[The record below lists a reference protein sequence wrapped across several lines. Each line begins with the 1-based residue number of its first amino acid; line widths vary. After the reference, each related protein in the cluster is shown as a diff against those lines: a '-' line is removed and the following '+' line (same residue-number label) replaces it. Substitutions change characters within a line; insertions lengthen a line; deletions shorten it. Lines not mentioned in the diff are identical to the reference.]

1 MNMTRRPI
9 ALIDC
14 NNFYASC
21 ERVFQPHL
29 RTRPVV
35 VLSNNDGCVIARSNE
50 AKALGVEMGAP
61 WHLNAE
67 NYRKLGV
74 EVRSSNYTLYGDMSA
89 RVMKTLSHFSPS
101 QEIYSIDECFLGL
114 EGFEDRLES
123 HAREM
128 RRTVRQWT
136 GIPVSIGI
144 APSKTLAK
152 IANRGAK
159 KNPASGG
166 VGVMMDLASQEAA
179 LARIELTDIWGVARR
194 LSQRLVAMKIKTPL
208 QLRDADTRA
217 IRQEFGVVVERI
229 VKELRGEACI
239 ELDDVPATKKSL
251 VASRSF
257 GRPVTTLLEM
267 QEAVASHMSR
277 AAEKMRRQRLATANI
292 VVFIE
297 TNRFRPQD
305 PQYSSSQ
312 TVNLP
317 IATSDTG
324 RLVAAAM
331 KGLSAIW
338 KPRFSYK
345 KGGVMLLDLTP
356 AANVQG
362 SLFEAPDDPAS
373 KARMAA
379 LDAINRKFGK
389 GTLVYGTVGVKREW
403 DMRRG
408 YMSQA
413 YSTKW
418 DELLEV

>member
-1 MNMTRRPI
+1 MQRPI

-21 ERVFQPHL
+21 ERVFQPKL
-29 RTRPVV
+29 RGRPVV

-50 AKALGVEMGAP
+50 AKAVGVEMGAP
-61 WHLNAE
+61 WHLNEQKFRA
-67 NYRKLGV
+67 LGV

-89 RVMKTLSHFSPS
+89 RVMRTLSHFSPR

-128 RRTVRQWT
+128 KATVYQWT
-136 GIPVSIGI
+136 GIPVSVGI

-152 IANRGAK
+152 IANRAAK

-166 VGVMMDLASQEAA
+166 VGVLMTTAEQEAV
-179 LARIELTDIWGVARR
+179 LAKIELTDIWGVARR
-194 LSQRLVAMKIKTPL
+194 LSERLVAMKIGTPL

-229 VKELRGEACI
+229 VKELRGESCI
-239 ELDDVPATKKSL
+239 ELDEAPPTKKSL

-257 GRPVTTLLEM
+257 GRPVETLQEM
-267 QEAVASHMSR
+267 QEAIASHMSR
-277 AAEKMRRQRLATANI
+277 AAEKMRSQRLATANI
-292 VVFIE
+292 VVFVE

-305 PQYSSSQ
+305 PQYSGSQ

-338 KPRFSYK
+338 RNRFSYK
-345 KGGVMLLDLTP
+345 KGGVMLLDLIP
-356 AANVQG
+356 AAQVQG
-362 SLFEAPDDPAS
+362 SLFETPDDPAS

-389 GTLVYGTVGVKREW
+389 GTLVYGTAGTKREW

-408 YMSQA
+408 YMSK
-413 YSTKW
+413 SFTTSW

>member
-1 MNMTRRPI
+1 MTRPI

-21 ERVFQPHL
+21 ERVFQPKL
-29 RTRPVV
+29 RNRPLV

-50 AKALGVEMGAP
+50 AKALGIEMGAP
-61 WHLNAE
+61 YHLNKDQ
-67 NYRKLGV
+67 YDKMGV
-74 EVRSSNYTLYGDMSA
+74 GVKSSNYTLYGDMSA
-89 RVMKTLSHFSPS
+89 RVMRTLSHFSPR

-128 RRTVRQWT
+128 RTTVYQWT
-136 GIPVSIGI
+136 GIPVSVGI
-144 APSKTLAK
+144 ASSKTLAK

-166 VGVMMDLASQEAA
+166 VGLLMDMAAQDEA
-179 LARIELTDIWGVARR
+179 LSKIELTDIWGVARR
-194 LSQRLVAMKIKTPL
+194 LAARLEAIKIKTPL
-208 QLRDADTRA
+208 QLRDADTRM

-239 ELDDVPATKKSL
+239 ELEEAPATKKSL

-257 GRPVTTLLEM
+257 GRPVESLREM

-277 AAEKMRRQRLATANI
+277 AAEKMRSQGLATANI
-292 VVFIE
+292 VVFVE
-297 TNRFRPQD
+297 TNRFKPQD
-305 PQYSSSQ
+305 PQYSNSQ

-362 SLFEAPDDPAS
+362 SLFDEVDNPSS
-373 KARMAA
+373 KARMKA
-379 LDAINRKFGK
+379 LDSINRKYGK
-389 GTLVYGTVGVKREW
+389 GTLVFGSAGIKRAW

-408 YMSQA
+408 YMSQS
-413 YSTKW
+413 YTTNWK
-418 DELLEV
+418 ELLKVK

>member
-1 MNMTRRPI
+1 VRPL

-21 ERVFQPHL
+21 ERVFQPKL
-29 RTRPVV
+29 RGKPVV
-35 VLSNNDGCVIARSNE
+35 VLSNNDAYR
-50 AKALGVEMGAP
+50 KHGVEI
-61 WHLNAE
+61 
-67 NYRKLGV
+67 
-74 EVRSSNYTLYGDMSA
+74 RSSNYTLYGDMSA

-114 EGFEDRLES
+114 EGFEDRLDS

-128 RRTVRQWT
+128 RRTVYQWT
-136 GIPVSIGI
+136 GIPVSVGI

-152 IANRGAK
+152 IANRAAK

-166 VGVMMDLASQEAA
+166 VGVLMDKSAQDAVLSK
-179 LARIELTDIWGVARR
+179 IELTDIWGVARR
-194 LSQRLVAMKIKTPL
+194 LSERLHAMKIKTPL
-208 QLRDADTRA
+208 ELRDADTRA
-217 IRQEFGVVVERI
+217 VRQEFGVVVERI
-229 VKELRGEACI
+229 VEELRGESCI
-239 ELDDVPATKKSL
+239 ELDEVPANKKSL

-257 GRPVTTLLEM
+257 GRPVTTLQEM

-277 AAEKMRRQRLATANI
+277 AAEKMRSQRLATANI
-292 VVFIE
+292 IVFVE

-305 PQYSSSQ
+305 PQYSNSQ

-356 AANVQG
+356 SAHVQG
-362 SLFEAPDDPAS
+362 SLFDAPDDPSS
-373 KARMAA
+373 KARMTA

-389 GTLVYGTVGVKREW
+389 GTLVYGSVGLKREW

-408 YMSQA
+408 FMSKA
-413 YSTKW
+413 YSTSW
-418 DELLEV
+418 DDLLEV

>member
-1 MNMTRRPI
+1 
-9 ALIDC
+9 
-14 NNFYASC
+14 
-21 ERVFQPHL
+21 
-29 RTRPVV
+29 
-35 VLSNNDGCVIARSNE
+35 VLSNNDGCAIARSSE
-50 AKALGVEMGAP
+50 AKALGIEMGAP
-61 WHLNAE
+61 WHLNAD
-67 NYRKLGV
+67 NWRKLGV

-114 EGFEDRLES
+114 EGFEDRLDA

-128 RRTVRQWT
+128 RRTVYQWT
-136 GIPVSIGI
+136 GIPVSVGI

-152 IANRGAK
+152 IANRAAK

-166 VGVMMDLASQEAA
+166 VGILMEQAAQDAA
-179 LARIELTDIWGVARR
+179 LAKIELTDIWGVARR
-194 LSQRLVAMKIKTPL
+194 LSQRLIAMKIETPL
-208 QLRDADTRA
+208 KLRDADTRA

-229 VKELRGEACI
+229 VKELRGEPCI
-239 ELDDVPATKKSL
+239 DLEEAPANKKSL

-257 GRPVTTLLEM
+257 GRPVTTLQEM

-277 AAEKMRRQRLATANI
+277 AAEKMRSQRLATANI
-292 VVFIE
+292 IVFVE

-305 PQYSSSQ
+305 PQYSNSQ

-356 AANVQG
+356 ASAVQG
-362 SLFEAPDDPAS
+362 SLFETPDDPS
-373 KARMAA
+373 STARMKA

-389 GTLVYGTVGVKREW
+389 GTLVYGTAGLKREW

-408 YMSQA
+408 YMSKA
-413 YSTKW
+413 YSTNW
-418 DELLEV
+418 DELLVVR

>member
-1 MNMTRRPI
+1 MHRPI

-21 ERVFQPHL
+21 ERVFQPKL
-29 RTRPVV
+29 RGRPVV
-35 VLSNNDGCVIARSNE
+35 VLSNNDGCAIARSNE
-50 AKALGVEMGAP
+50 AKALGIEMGAP
-61 WHLNAE
+61 WHLNAD
-67 NYRKLGV
+67 NWRKQSV

-89 RVMKTLSHFSPS
+89 RVMKTLSHFSPR

-128 RRTVRQWT
+128 RATVYQWT
-136 GIPVSIGI
+136 GIPVSVGI

-152 IANRGAK
+152 IANRAAK

-166 VGVMMDLASQEAA
+166 VGVLMEQAAQDAA
-179 LARIELTDIWGVARR
+179 LAKIELTDIWGVARR
-194 LSQRLVAMKIKTPL
+194 LSQRLIAMRIETPL
-208 QLRDADTRA
+208 KLRDADTRA

-239 ELDDVPATKKSL
+239 EMDEVPATKKSL

-257 GRPVTTLLEM
+257 GRPVTTLQEM

-277 AAEKMRRQRLATANI
+277 AAEKMRSQRLATANI
-292 VVFIE
+292 IVFVE

-305 PQYSSSQ
+305 PQYSNSQ

-345 KGGVMLLDLTP
+345 KGGVMLLDLMP

-362 SLFEAPDDPAS
+362 SLFETPDDPSS
-373 KARMAA
+373 KARMKA
-379 LDAINRKFGK
+379 LDSINRKFGK
-389 GTLVYGTVGVKREW
+389 GTLVFGTAGLKREW

-408 YMSQA
+408 YMSKS
-413 YSTKW
+413 YSTNW
-418 DELLEV
+418 DELLEI

>member
-1 MNMTRRPI
+1 
-9 ALIDC
+9 
-14 NNFYASC
+14 
-21 ERVFQPHL
+21 
-29 RTRPVV
+29 
-35 VLSNNDGCVIARSNE
+35 
-50 AKALGVEMGAP
+50 
-61 WHLNAE
+61 
-67 NYRKLGV
+67 
-74 EVRSSNYTLYGDMSA
+74 
-89 RVMKTLSHFSPS
+89 MKTFSHFSPS

-128 RRTVRQWT
+128 RATVYQWT
-136 GIPVSIGI
+136 GIPVSVGI

-152 IANRGAK
+152 IANRAAK

-166 VGVMMDLASQEAA
+166 VGVLMEQAAQDAA
-179 LARIELTDIWGVARR
+179 LAKIELTDIWGVARR
-194 LSQRLVAMKIKTPL
+194 VSERLIAMKIKTPL

-229 VKELRGEACI
+229 VKELRGEPCI
-239 ELDDVPATKKSL
+239 ELEEAPANKKSL

-257 GRPVTTLLEM
+257 GRPVTTLREM
-267 QEAVASHMSR
+267 QEAVASHMSS
-277 AAEKMRRQRLATANI
+277 AAEKMGSQGLATANI
-292 VVFIE
+292 IVFVE

-305 PQYSSSQ
+305 PQYSNSQ

-345 KGGVMLLDLTP
+345 KGGVMLLDLMP

-362 SLFEAPDDPAS
+362 SLFETPDDPSS

-379 LDAINRKFGK
+379 LDSINRNFGK
-389 GTLVYGTVGVKREW
+389 GMLVFGTAGLKRDW

-408 YMSQA
+408 FMSKS
-413 YSTKW
+413 YSTNW

>member
-1 MNMTRRPI
+1 MTQRPI

-21 ERVFQPHL
+21 ERVFQPKL
-29 RTRPVV
+29 RCRPVV

-50 AKALGVEMGAP
+50 AKALGIEMGAP
-61 WHLNAE
+61 WHLNADRF
-67 NYRKLGV
+67 RKQGV

-89 RVMKTLSHFSPS
+89 RVMKTLSVFSPS

-114 EGFEDRLES
+114 EGFENRLES

-128 RRTVRQWT
+128 RRTVYQWT
-136 GIPVSIGI
+136 GIPVSVGI

-166 VGVMMDLASQEAA
+166 VGVMMDLAAQDAA
-179 LARIELTDIWGVARR
+179 LAKIELTDIWGVARR
-194 LSQRLVAMKIKTPL
+194 LSERLIAMKIKTPL
-208 QLRDADTRA
+208 QLREADTRA

-229 VKELRGEACI
+229 VKELRGESCI
-239 ELDDVPATKKSL
+239 ELDEVPATKKSL

-257 GRPVTTLLEM
+257 GRPVTTLQEM

-277 AAEKMRRQRLATANI
+277 AAEKMRSQRLATANI
-292 VVFIE
+292 IVFVE

-305 PQYSSSQ
+305 PQYSNSQ

-324 RLVAAAM
+324 RLVAAAI

-345 KGGVMLLDLTP
+345 KGGVMLLDLMP
-356 AANVQG
+356 AAYVQG
-362 SLFEAPDDPAS
+362 SLFEAPDDPS
-373 KARMAA
+373 STARMKA

-389 GTLVYGTVGVKREW
+389 GTLVYGTAGLKRVW
-403 DMRRG
+403 DMRRAH
-408 YMSQA
+408 MSNA
-413 YSTKW
+413 YSTNW

>member
-1 MNMTRRPI
+1 MTRPI

-21 ERVFQPHL
+21 ERVFQPKL
-29 RTRPVV
+29 RNRPLV

-50 AKALGVEMGAP
+50 AKALGIEMGAP
-61 WHLNAE
+61 YHLNKDLFMK
-67 NYRKLGV
+67 NGV
-74 EVRSSNYTLYGDMSA
+74 EVKSSNYTLYGDMSA
-89 RVMKTLSHFSPS
+89 RVMKTLSHFSPR

-128 RRTVRQWT
+128 RATVYQWT
-136 GIPVSIGI
+136 GIPVSVGI

-152 IANRGAK
+152 IANRAAK

-166 VGVMMDLASQEAA
+166 VGVMMTLREQEQA
-179 LARIELTDIWGVARR
+179 LSKIELTDIWGVARR
-194 LSQRLVAMKIKTPL
+194 LSARLEAIGIKTPL
-208 QLRDADTRA
+208 QLRDADPRMV
-217 IRQEFGVVVERI
+217 RQEFGVVVERI
-229 VKELRGEACI
+229 VKELRGEPCI
-239 ELDDVPATKKSL
+239 ELEEAPANKKSL

-257 GRPVTTLLEM
+257 GRPVEKLEEM

-277 AAEKMRRQRLATANI
+277 AAEKMRSQGLATANI
-292 VVFIE
+292 IVFVE

-305 PQYSSSQ
+305 PQYSNSQ

-338 KPRFSYK
+338 RTKFSYK

-356 AANVQG
+356 AVHVQG
-362 SLFEAPDDPAS
+362 SLFETPDDPS
-373 KARMAA
+373 SHARMKA
-379 LDAINRKFGK
+379 LDAINRKYGK
-389 GTLVYGTVGVKREW
+389 GTLVFGSAGVKRAW

-408 YMSQA
+408 YISQS
-413 YSTKW
+413 YTTSWK
-418 DELLEV
+418 DLLKVK

>member
-1 MNMTRRPI
+1 MQRPI

-29 RTRPVV
+29 RNRPVV

-50 AKALGVEMGAP
+50 AKSLGIEMGAP
-61 WHLNAE
+61 WHLNE
-67 NYRKLGV
+67 DNYRKLGV

-89 RVMKTLSHFSPS
+89 RVMKTLSHFSPH

-123 HAREM
+123 HARQM
-128 RRTVRQWT
+128 RATVYQWT

-152 IANRGAK
+152 IANRAAK
-159 KNPASGG
+159 KNPESGG
-166 VGVMMDLASQEAA
+166 VGVLMNHASQDVA
-179 LARIELTDIWGVARR
+179 LAKIALTDIWGVARR
-194 LSQRLVAMKIKTPL
+194 LSERLEVMNIKTPL
-208 QLRDADTRA
+208 QLRAADTRV

-239 ELDDVPATKKSL
+239 ELDEAPATKKSL

-257 GRPVTTLLEM
+257 GRPVESLQEM
-267 QEAVASHMSR
+267 QEAIASHMSR
-277 AAEKMRRQRLATANI
+277 AAEKMRSQGLATANI
-292 VVFIE
+292 IVFMD

-305 PQYSSSQ
+305 PQYSPSQ

-338 KPRFSYK
+338 KRGFSYK

-356 AANVQG
+356 ASAVQG
-362 SLFEAPDDPAS
+362 SLFESPDDPS
-373 KARMAA
+373 SMARMAA
-379 LDAINRKFGK
+379 LDAINRKYGK
-389 GTLVYGTVGVKREW
+389 GTLVYGTAGKKREW

-413 YSTKW
+413 YTTRW
-418 DELLEV
+418 DELLKV